1 MEEAGTWYRTVRADP
16 MGSPTPSSR
25 RQLLEQRYP
34 GLSEPA
40 LLESID
46 RAGIDATLP
55 AGATICELGQACEH
69 LALVL
74 EGRAR
79 VYELAESGREIT
91 LYRVEAGECCILTAS
106 CIMSG
111 ERFPAFARCERD
123 LRAIL
128 LPAAMV
134 DDFMQRFPSWRRF
147 IWKLLASRLSGVLAL
162 LEEVAFR
169 RLDQRVLRYLLRRHH
184 ESGATTLHLT
194 HQTIADDL
202 GTSRE
207 VVSRILKDLEHRGA
221 LALARGEVRLLHP
234 EQLERLLAQC
244 D

>member
-1 MEEAGTWYRTVRADP
+1 MPPPPAD
-16 MGSPTPSSR
+16 SR
-25 RQLLEQRYP
+25 RRLLQVRYPTLDEPLLLE
-34 GLSEPA
+34 A
-40 LLESID
+40 ID
-46 RAGIDATLP
+46 RVGLNAALP
-55 AGATICELGQACEH
+55 AGAPICELGQACDH

-74 EGRAR
+74 DGRAR

-123 LRAIL
+123 LRVIL
-128 LPAAMV
+128 VPAAEV
-134 DDFMQRFPSWRRF
+134 DGFMQRFPAWRRF
-147 IWKLLASRLSGVLAL
+147 IWKLMASRLSGVLAL
-162 LEEVAFR
+162 LEEVTFR
-169 RLDQRVLRYLLRRHH
+169 RLDQRLLDYLLRRHR
-184 ESGATTLHLT
+184 ESGDTTLNLT

-221 LALARGEVRLLHP
+221 LQLARGQVHLHDPGRL
-234 EQLERLLAQC
+234 EQLLAQC

>member
-1 MEEAGTWYRTVRADP
+1 MPRP
-16 MGSPTPSSR
+16 PSNLR
-25 RQLLEQRYP
+25 RQLLQERYP
-34 GLSEPA
+34 TLADPS
-40 LLESID
+40 LLEAID
-46 RAGIDATLP
+46 RVGLDAALP
-55 AGATICELGQACEH
+55 AGATICELGQDCDH

-111 ERFPAFARCERD
+111 ERFPAFARCEQD
-123 LRAIL
+123 LRVIL
-128 LPAAMV
+128 VPAAEV
-134 DDFMQRFPSWRRF
+134 DRFMQRFPTWRRF

-162 LEEVAFR
+162 LEEVTFR
-169 RLDQRVLRYLLRRHH
+169 RLDQRLIGYLLQRSH
-184 ESGATTLHLT
+184 ELGETTLRLT

-221 LALARGEVRLLHP
+221 LKLARGQVHLSDPGLL
-234 EQLERLLAQC
+234 EQLLAQC